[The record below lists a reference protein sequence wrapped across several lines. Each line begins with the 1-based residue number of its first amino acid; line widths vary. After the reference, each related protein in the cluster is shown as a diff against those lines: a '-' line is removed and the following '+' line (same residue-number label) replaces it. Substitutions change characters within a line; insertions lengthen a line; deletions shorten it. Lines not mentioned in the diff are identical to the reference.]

1 MSIKTH
7 EAAQTD
13 FEEVHLSI
21 EDIQE
26 KLHQE
31 GADYSPREGLN
42 IFNNELINPSETGPV
57 GSGDPSELH
66 DTSAQMKSVM
76 KPQGQSHTS
85 FSIESQH
92 RRYI

>member
-1 MSIKTH
+1 MVNHSPRSPGMSIKTH

-13 FEEVHLSI
+13 FEEVRMSI

-26 KLHQE
+26 KLQQE

-76 KPQGQSHTS
+76 RPQG
-85 FSIESQH
+85 
-92 RRYI
+92 